1 MKNLFTLS
9 FIICSIFCISACGGG
24 DDGPT
29 DPPVTD
35 GDISGGVNLYDDKN
49 IPLPNDGMTVTIV
62 GRSES
67 AVTDAEG
74 RFRLEGVPFGS
85 YQLRYEKN
93 GFGTFIGPEFEHEAN
108 DNGITFITDSPS
120 LGQISTTIITNG
132 SAALDGN
139 DFLLTVESE
148 PGGNNQDP
156 VYVSIF
162 LRGSDD
168 VSNENNSAVIG
179 PLQIAINPFNI
190 RITQQQLLEFG
201 FSADETVYIKVY
213 GDSFFANNY
222 ERLGSTIH
230 PNANQN
236 ASPTMNLV
244 VQ

>member
-1 MKNLFTLS
+1 MKNLFTQSLLL
-9 FIICSIFCISACGGG
+9 CSIIFISACGGG

-29 DPPVTD
+29 DPPVTEA
-35 GDISGGVNLYDDKN
+35 DISGGVNLYDDKN
-49 IPLPNDGMTVTIV
+49 IPVPNDGMIVTID
-62 GRSES
+62 GRTES
-67 AVTDAEG
+67 ASSDEQG
-74 RFRLEGVPFGS
+74 QFRISAVPFGT
-85 YQLRYEKN
+85 YRLRYEKS
-93 GFGTFIGPEFEHEAN
+93 GFGTFIGPEFEHVAN
-108 DNGITFITDSPS
+108 DDGITFITDSPS
-120 LGQISTTIITNG
+120 LGQFSTTTITDA
-132 SAALDGN
+132 SAALNGN

-156 VYVSIF
+156 VYVSVF

-179 PLQIAINPFNI
+179 PLQIQINPFEI

-201 FSADETVYIKVY
+201 FSADETVYMKVY
-213 GDSFFANNY
+213 GDSFFPNNY